1 MAAGVS
7 VAKEGGRHAEA
18 MHWRGCIPHWG
29 ASREGLAR
37 VIDRIDSGRIVPI
50 PTGGGGGGSARASRG
65 VVLVEV
71 GVIEIRRPNSGTS
84 TLKTP
89 EQKDRS
95 FRFP

>member
-1 MAAGVS
+1 
-7 VAKEGGRHAEA
+7 
-18 MHWRGCIPHWG
+18 
-29 ASREGLAR
+29 
-37 VIDRIDSGRIVPI
+37 
-50 PTGGGGGGSARASRG
+50 